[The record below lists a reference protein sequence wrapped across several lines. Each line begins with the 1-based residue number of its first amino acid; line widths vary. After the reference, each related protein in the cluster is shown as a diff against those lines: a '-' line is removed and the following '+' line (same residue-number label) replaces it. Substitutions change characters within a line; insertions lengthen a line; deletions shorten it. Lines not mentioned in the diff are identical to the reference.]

1 VRRTLCYLWA
11 SPNTLLGL
19 VLLPLVWLTRGHL
32 QVHTGVLELYGG
44 GLVRLLRFAPVRG
57 GAAAIT
63 LGHVV
68 AACSREML
76 DATRRHE
83 RAHVRQCEQWGPFFL
98 PAYFLASLFAAARGR
113 DAYEDNWFERQARS
127 LERH

>member
-1 VRRTLCYLWA
+1 VTRIVRYVWA
-11 SPNTLLGL
+11 APNTLLGL
-19 VLLPLVWLTRGHL
+19 VLLPIAWLTGGHL
-32 QVHTGVLELYGG
+32 QIHTGVLELYGG
-44 GLVRLLRFAPVRG
+44 GVARVLRLAPVRG

-63 LGHVV
+63 FGHVV

-76 DATRRHE
+76 DATRVHE

-98 PAYFLASLFAAARGR
+98 PAYFLASLFAAARGH

-127 LERH
+127 IERH